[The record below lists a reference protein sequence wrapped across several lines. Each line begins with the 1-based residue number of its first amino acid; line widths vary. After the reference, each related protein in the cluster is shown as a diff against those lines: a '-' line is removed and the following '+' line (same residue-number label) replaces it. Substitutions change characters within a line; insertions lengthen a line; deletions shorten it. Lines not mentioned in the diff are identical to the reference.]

1 MKKFENKKTLLSVL
15 IIFTVGLALGIM
27 FIFIINSNDK
37 IIITNQ
43 ITKYINLINVST
55 SYFKGFLKSF
65 KNNFIYVTFIW
76 SIGLIPFIFIIN
88 YFIIFYKG
96 FLMGFFIS
104 SIIMIYKLKG
114 IFLSLIF
121 LFPHEYINMFL
132 LITLSVIA
140 LKFSKKV
147 YLKLKRNSSYDFNVI
162 YKEYIKIYFIFI
174 IFSLISSLLEVFF
187 NSLLIRLVV

>member
-96 FLMGFFIS
+96 FLTGFFIS

-114 IFLSLIF
+114 IFLSLVF